1 MTQVATENGGYVL
14 SSQVWQYGTGK
25 SATLVIAVLAEN
37 FETAMRRLRDLA
49 VEVQR
54 ETSSGQDVT
63 AEYVDLEARL
73 RNLEATRDRIRAF
86 LDEAQTVD
94 EALRVNEQLA
104 QIEGEIEQVKGR
116 MNYLSGRAVY
126 STITVNLSMAP
137 ELSPTPTP
145 VPWSLRRT
153 VDSAVRAQS
162 SLLRFLAEA
171 TTWLAVVLG
180 PYIVALVLLVL
191 GVRALVRRRK
201 RGSGG
206 QP

>member
-1 MTQVATENGGYVL
+1 
-14 SSQVWQYGTGK
+14 
-25 SATLVIAVLAEN
+25 
-37 FETAMRRLRDLA
+37 
-49 VEVQR
+49 
-54 ETSSGQDVT
+54 
-63 AEYVDLEARL
+63 
-73 RNLEATRDRIRAF
+73 
-86 LDEAQTVD
+86 
-94 EALRVNEQLA
+94 
-104 QIEGEIEQVKGR
+104 